1 MNKVKLGTVLKEEK
15 VKIGKPDGA
24 GLDLIGVSNELGLQV
39 SRAQRITDLSRYKII
54 RIGWFA
60 YNPMRVNVGSIGI
73 AQGPHHEGI
82 VSPDYVVFS
91 CSEKILPD
99 YLLFFLKSDIGLEAI
114 NKNAS
119 GAVRKRLYFSD
130 LARIELHVPSIEKQ
144 IEILDSVKK
153 IESMVTQ
160 LKDPER
166 KGKVSQLKQSILQEA
181 IQGKL
186 TAKWRAKRQADGIEI
201 ESAGELL
208 KRIQAEKARLINP
221 STPLRAGEKKIKK
234 DPSTSLRAG
243 KPLPPITEGEKPFEL
258 SEGWEWCRLG
268 ELGDTQTG
276 TTPPKTDASNYD
288 SLIPFIQPGNISSD
302 GVTLNC
308 EFLSEKG
315 LKIGRLIQAKSN
327 LMVCIGGSAG
337 KTCFN
342 EIPVSCNQQ
351 INTITGYTGV
361 DFRYLDICLKSPH
374 FQNSVWSKI
383 KQGSTP
389 ILNKGRWSE
398 IPVPLCSEFEQKAIV
413 DKVESLMEKC
423 RILEEEISQ
432 SEQHAQMLMQ
442 AVLKEAFKGLIENIK
457 L

>member
-186 TAKWRAKRQADGIEI
+186 TAKWRAKRQADGIET
-201 ESAGELL
+201 EPASELL

-221 STPLRAGEKKIKK
+221 STPLRADEKKIKK

-268 ELGDTQTG
+268 EVANVQRGIGPRYSENGVLKMINQKCVRWFNIEVIHSKSIDKEWFESLDDNRKTKSLDLLVNSTGDG
-276 TTPPKTDASNYD
+276 T
-288 SLIPFIQPGNISSD
+288 
-302 GVTLNC
+302 
-308 EFLSEKG
+308 
-315 LKIGRLIQAKSN
+315 IGRS
-327 LMVCIGGSAG
+327 
-337 KTCFN
+337 
-342 EIPVSCNQQ
+342 
-351 INTITGYTGV
+351 
-361 DFRYLDICLKSPH
+361 
-374 FQNSVWSKI
+374 
-383 KQGSTP
+383 
-389 ILNKGRWSE
+389 
-398 IPVPLCSEFEQKAIV
+398 AIV
-413 DKVESLMEKC
+413 DQLAVGFAFDSHVLRVRPYLDFISFYLAICINSSYGQGLIEDLKGAKSTKQTELGSTNLSNFSISVPPFEEQKTIVEKVESLMEKC
-423 RILEEEISQ
+423 RTLEEEISQ
-432 SEQHAQMLMQ
+432 SEQQAQMLMQ
-442 AVLKEAFKGLIENIK
+442 AVLKEAFEN
-457 L
+457 